1 MNIHNED
8 SDMKIAGRSF
18 PGKDDGFD
26 VISLIEETK
35 NQRFNGNSAKAKA
48 LGANIVSAFSYKAA
62 PEELLQLA
70 DKYGVEVTDEVL
82 LQMKIL
88 SVFSAEYCIDNFL
101 PSPMLSTAAV
111 SELYDVL
118 EDISPDFYEELSKST
133 AFSFYYLCLKK
144 AGSGVEES
152 IGEQFASSCGK
163 KGDKNFSS
171 LGTEL
176 HNINVKVYK
185 KAIRSKFCRI
195 C

>member
-8 SDMKIAGRSF
+8 SDMKIAGKSLL
-18 PGKDDGFD
+18 KKEDGFD
-26 VISLIEETK
+26 VIALVEETK

-62 PEELLQLA
+62 PEELLLLA
-70 DKYGVEVTDEVL
+70 QKYNIDVTDEVL

-101 PSPMLSTAAV
+101 PSAMLSAAAV
-111 SELYDVL
+111 NELYDVL

-144 AGSGVEES
+144 TGGNEDEC

-163 KGDKNFSS
+163 KGNSDFAA
-171 LGTEL
+171 LGAEL
-176 HNINVKVYK
+176 HSINVKVYK
-185 KAIRSKFCRI
+185 KAIQAFAFV
-195 C
+195 